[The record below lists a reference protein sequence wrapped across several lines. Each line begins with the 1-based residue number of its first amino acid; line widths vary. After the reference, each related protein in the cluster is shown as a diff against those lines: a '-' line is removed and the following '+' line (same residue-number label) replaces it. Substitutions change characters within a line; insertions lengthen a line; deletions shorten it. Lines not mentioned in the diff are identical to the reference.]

1 MPFDTSNLPITGG
14 TILGIGVYVVINV
27 FGAGPFVNDREL
39 AKMNWLVICEA
50 NLQAEISM
58 RREPTPVPAIPELD
72 CQSTFGLLFGRDGQ
86 DLCRNYGNFEFPI
99 PDENALREQERRA
112 REAEDRRIE
121 RAASQAGSRCEC
133 ASAVYQAEQI
143 IPLAIYSGSARTIIP
158 PQVRNIQSELTRA
171 LRSPQTTAS
180 AVPWLLSLMGDHS
193 RAVIVNDC
201 KNGEIAAQCA
211 DACARFG
218 RKVAIIDGFGVLGK
232 DNPYRVSI
240 TPFGGVIAAHKSKN
254 GELIFATETANHALI
269 SKPANDARNQYW
281 RDEPRTLQEFA
292 ELALL
297 KRHPKLAVPG
307 GVWAM
312 LANSDILLSAAKV
325 EKEEGDEVL
334 SALGAHIVDMAK
346 NNKEHF
352 GQHRGS
358 ALKSLRIYSAG
369 SPLHHAGVDAEI
381 THAQLLREKYVV
393 FIVGPQRHMARLGA
407 HYALHLQS
415 FVEAL
420 LSDAQGQVDFI
431 LDEAT
436 NAPLKALVSALTTM
450 RGFGGNCHFI
460 VQSRSEIQR
469 AYGEKETATIEEN
482 AVIKQ
487 WFGFS
492 SFE

>member
-1 MPFDTSNLPITGG
+1 MSAP
-14 TILGIGVYVVINV
+14 
-27 FGAGPFVNDREL
+27 
-39 AKMNWLVICEA
+39 
-50 NLQAEISM
+50 
-58 RREPTPVPAIPELD
+58 
-72 CQSTFGLLFGRDGQ
+72 FGRLLGMSLED
-86 DLCRNYGNFEFPI
+86 NTPI
-99 PDENALREQERRA
+99 FAPKPSHSLLM
-112 REAEDRRIE
+112 
-121 RAASQAGSRCEC
+121 AAAGSWK
-133 ASAVYQAEQI
+133 
-143 IPLAIYSGSARTIIP
+143 
-158 PQVRNIQSELTRA
+158 
-171 LRSPQTTAS
+171 TTAG

-193 RAVIVNDC
+193 RAIVLNDC
-201 KNGEIAAQCA
+201 KNAELAAQCA
-211 DACARFG
+211 DLCHSYG
-218 RKVAIIDGFGVLGK
+218 RKVAIIDETYVLGK

-240 TPFGGVIAAHKSKN
+240 TPFGGIAAAHKSGN

-269 SKPANDARNQYW
+269 PDPANDARNQFW
-281 RDEPRTLQEFA
+281 RDEARTLQEFA

-312 LANSDILLSAAKV
+312 LANPDILLSAAKV

-358 ALKSLRIYSAG
+358 AIKSLRIYSAG
-369 SPLHHAGVDAEI
+369 SPLHHAGVDANV
-381 THAQLLREKYVV
+381 THSQLLREKYIV

-431 LDEAT
+431 LDEAS
-436 NAPLKALVSALTTM
+436 NSPLKALVSALTTM

-460 VQSRSEIQR
+460 VQSRSELQR
-469 AYGEKETATIEEN
+469 AYGDKETATIEEN
-482 AVIKQ
+482 ALVKQ

-492 SFE
+492 SFEEAERVSRAMGESLVINKSLGFNSGQLDYTGNIGTSKDRSFPAERLMRLKPDEQISHIKDVGFFHCRKIQQHQIAPFCHGELADNPLEGPQRVADPRVTLDIKKGGRK

>member
-1 MPFDTSNLPITGG
+1 MS
-14 TILGIGVYVVINV
+14 
-27 FGAGPFVNDREL
+27 
-39 AKMNWLVICEA
+39 
-50 NLQAEISM
+50 
-58 RREPTPVPAIPELD
+58 VP
-72 CQSTFGLLFGRDGQ
+72 FGRLLGTSLKD
-86 DLCRNYGNFEFPI
+86 NTPI
-99 PDENALREQERRA
+99 IAPKPSHSLLM
-112 REAEDRRIE
+112 
-121 RAASQAGSRCEC
+121 ASAGSWK
-133 ASAVYQAEQI
+133 
-143 IPLAIYSGSARTIIP
+143 
-158 PQVRNIQSELTRA
+158 
-171 LRSPQTTAS
+171 TTAGG
-180 AVPWLLSLMGDHS
+180 VPWLLSLIGDHN
-193 RAVIVNDC
+193 RAIVVNDC

-211 DACARFG
+211 DACHRYG
-218 RKVAIIDGFGVLGK
+218 RKVAIIDDFGVLGK
-232 DNPYRVSI
+232 DNPFRVSI
-240 TPFGGVIAAHKSKN
+240 TPFGGIIAAHKAGG

-269 SKPANDARNQYW
+269 PDPTNDAKNQYW
-281 RDEPRTLQEFA
+281 RDEPHTLQEFA

-312 LANSDILLSAAKV
+312 LANPNILLSAAKV

-334 SALGAHIVDMAK
+334 SALGAHIVDMAQ
-346 NNKEHF
+346 NNKEHY
-352 GQHRGS
+352 GQHRGA

-369 SPLHHAGVDAEI
+369 SPLHQAGVDADV
-381 THAQLLREKYVV
+381 THSQLLREKYIV

-420 LSDAQGQVDFI
+420 LSDAKGQVDFI

-482 AVIKQ
+482 SLIKQ
-487 WFGFS
+487 LFGFS
-492 SFE
+492 SFEEAERVSRAMGEAHTINKSLGFNSGQLDYTGNIGTSKDRMFSAERLMRLKPDEQILHIKDVGFFHCRKIQQHQIAPFCHGELADNPLEGPQRPADPRVTLDIHKGDRT

>member
-1 MPFDTSNLPITGG
+1 MS
-14 TILGIGVYVVINV
+14 
-27 FGAGPFVNDREL
+27 
-39 AKMNWLVICEA
+39 
-50 NLQAEISM
+50 
-58 RREPTPVPAIPELD
+58 VP
-72 CQSTFGLLFGRDGQ
+72 FGRLLGTSLKD
-86 DLCRNYGNFEFPI
+86 NTPI
-99 PDENALREQERRA
+99 IAPKPSHSLLM
-112 REAEDRRIE
+112 
-121 RAASQAGSRCEC
+121 ASAGSWK
-133 ASAVYQAEQI
+133 
-143 IPLAIYSGSARTIIP
+143 
-158 PQVRNIQSELTRA
+158 
-171 LRSPQTTAS
+171 TTAG
-180 AVPWLLSLMGDHS
+180 ALPWLLSLIGDHN
-193 RAVIVNDC
+193 RAIVVNDC

-211 DACARFG
+211 DACSRFG
-218 RKVAIIDGFGVLGK
+218 RKIAIIDDFAVLGK

-269 SKPANDARNQYW
+269 SEPANDARNQYW

-312 LANSDILLSAAKV
+312 LANPDILLSAAKV

-369 SPLHHAGVDAEI
+369 SPLHQAGVDTDV
-381 THAQLLREKYVV
+381 THSQLLREKYVV

-469 AYGEKETATIEEN
+469 AYGDKETATIEEN

-492 SFE
+492 SFEEAERVSRAMGEALVINKSLGFNSAQLDYTGNIGTSKDRMFSAERLMRLKPDEQILHIKDVGFFHCRKIQQHQIAPFCHGELADNPLEGPQRAADPRVTLDIKKGGRK

>member
-1 MPFDTSNLPITGG
+1 MSAP
-14 TILGIGVYVVINV
+14 
-27 FGAGPFVNDREL
+27 
-39 AKMNWLVICEA
+39 
-50 NLQAEISM
+50 
-58 RREPTPVPAIPELD
+58 
-72 CQSTFGLLFGRDGQ
+72 FGRLLGTSLKD
-86 DLCRNYGNFEFPI
+86 NTPI
-99 PDENALREQERRA
+99 VAPKPSHSLLM
-112 REAEDRRIE
+112 
-121 RAASQAGSRCEC
+121 ASAGSWK
-133 ASAVYQAEQI
+133 
-143 IPLAIYSGSARTIIP
+143 
-158 PQVRNIQSELTRA
+158 
-171 LRSPQTTAS
+171 TTAGG
-180 AVPWLLSLMGDHS
+180 VPWLLSLIGDHN

-211 DACARFG
+211 DACARYG
-218 RKVAIIDGFGVLGK
+218 RKVAIIDDFGVLGK

-240 TPFGGVIAAHKSKN
+240 NPFGGMIAAHKSNN
-254 GELIFATETANHALI
+254 GELVFATETANHALI
-269 SKPANDARNQYW
+269 SEPENDVRNEYW
-281 RDEPRTLQEFA
+281 RSEPRTLQEFA

-312 LANSDILLSAAKV
+312 LANPDILLSAAKV

-346 NNKEHF
+346 NNKEHL

-358 ALKSLRIYSAG
+358 AIKSLRIYSAG
-369 SPLHHAGVDAEI
+369 SPLHHAGVDADI
-381 THAQLLREKYVV
+381 IHSLLLLEKYIV
-393 FIVGPQRHMARLGA
+393 FIVGPQRHMSRLGA
-407 HYALHLQS
+407 HYASHLQS

-460 VQSRSEIQR
+460 VQSRSELQR
-469 AYGEKETATIEEN
+469 AYGDKETATIEEN

-492 SFE
+492 SFDEAERVSRAMGESQVINKSLGFNSGQLDYTGNIGTSKDRMFSAERLMRLKPDEQILHIKDVGFFHCRKIQQHQIAPFCHGELADNPLEGPQRAADPRVTLDIKKGGKK

>member
-1 MPFDTSNLPITGG
+1 M
-14 TILGIGVYVVINV
+14 
-27 FGAGPFVNDREL
+27 
-39 AKMNWLVICEA
+39 AK
-50 NLQAEISM
+50 SP
-58 RREPTPVPAIPELD
+58 R
-72 CQSTFGLLFGRDGQ
+72 
-86 DLCRNYGNFEFPI
+86 
-99 PDENALREQERRA
+99 NALMPVIA
-112 REAEDRRIE
+112 MGAK
-121 RAASQAGSRCEC
+121 
-133 ASAVYQAEQI
+133 
-143 IPLAIYSGSARTIIP
+143 L
-158 PQVRNIQSELTRA
+158 QSL
-171 LRSPQTTAS
+171 
-180 AVPWLLSLMGDHS
+180 
-193 RAVIVNDC
+193 
-201 KNGEIAAQCA
+201 
-211 DACARFG
+211 
-218 RKVAIIDGFGVLGK
+218 IDFGVLGK

-240 TPFGGVIAAHKSKN
+240 TPFGGVIAAHENEN

-269 SKPANDARNQYW
+269 SEPANDARNQYW

-312 LANSDILLSAAKV
+312 LANPDILLSAAKV

-346 NNKEHF
+346 NNKEHY

-369 SPLHHAGVDAEI
+369 SPLHQAGVDADV
-381 THAQLLREKYVV
+381 THSQLLREKYIV

-420 LSDAQGQVDFI
+420 LSDAKGQVDFI

-460 VQSRSEIQR
+460 VQSRSELQR

-492 SFE
+492 SFEEAERVSRAMGEALVINKSLGFNSGQLDYTGNIGTSKDRMFSAERLMRLKPDEQILHIKDVGFFHCRKIQQHQIAPFCHGELADNPLEGPQRPADPRVTLDVKKGGEK